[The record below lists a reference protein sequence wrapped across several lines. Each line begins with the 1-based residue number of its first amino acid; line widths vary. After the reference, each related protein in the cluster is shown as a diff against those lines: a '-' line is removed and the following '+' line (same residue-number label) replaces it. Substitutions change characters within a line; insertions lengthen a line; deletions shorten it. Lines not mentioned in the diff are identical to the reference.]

1 MTATQCI
8 PALRALGEETRQ
20 RLLNLLAREQL
31 TVTEI
36 VERLSLPQYTVSK
49 HLRVLREA
57 GLLDLERSGRER
69 RYSLNSRWKQTVQ
82 KKGVLDLGC
91 CSFRLQKRK

>member
-1 MTATQCI
+1 MTTNECI
-8 PALRALGEETRQ
+8 PALRALGEETRL

-31 TVTEI
+31 TVTQI
-36 VERLSLPQYTVSK
+36 VERLSLPQYTISK

-69 RYSLNSRWKQTVQ
+69 RYSLNARWKQTAAR
-82 KKGVLDLGC
+82 KGILDLGC
-91 CSFRLQKRK
+91 CSFRLQTFK